1 MSLDAP
7 DPEYLTHYSHPVI
20 HDDLLDEFIN
30 KVKSQLAE
38 KEDLF
43 SNDKDL
49 FRLIGLLTNA
59 DRKVLNSAY
68 VNRKKLKKG
77 GMQDILLNLVK
88 EMWVAGLVFE
98 KWDAGQHGRNSTHI
112 WTRMNRVIK
121 IIAEDKQKESEPD
134 TEAWS
139 AKDHAYAM
147 KQQKEELEVK
157 HDDERREMRREKEKA
172 EKCAREWK
180 KVAEKNERL
189 WKKAEAC
196 LELPDSA

>member
-1 MSLDAP
+1 MWYSIYGGRSQRISQYIGRFAGPPLGTSTGKGGQGCRSL
-7 DPEYLTHYSHPVI
+7 
-20 HDDLLDEFIN
+20 
-30 KVKSQLAE
+30 
-38 KEDLF
+38 EDLF

-98 KWDAGQHGRNSTHI
+98 KWDDGQHGRNSTHI

-121 IIAEDKQKESEPD
+121 IIAEDKQ
-134 TEAWS
+134 
-139 AKDHAYAM
+139 M
-147 KQQKEELEVK
+147 EL
-157 HDDERREMRREKEKA
+157 
-172 EKCAREWK
+172 
-180 KVAEKNERL
+180 L
-189 WKKAEAC
+189 
-196 LELPDSA
+196 SYS